1 MPTKFMKLGFDA
13 HVLRS
18 LRNEATGYVLEVGL
32 NYYRGTP
39 ISAVERLELSVDGE
53 RIDDDRLLVEINGKY
68 LRLYEVPLAHTEY
81 WGVKTPIH
89 LHVLGA
95 PLAAGPYD
103 VDVVCEARVV
113 YMQFAPGVYGM
124 FDASARATLTVS
136 ES

>member
-1 MPTKFMKLGFDA
+1 MPTKFMKLGFDEQ
-13 HVLRS
+13 VLRG
-18 LRNEATGYVLEVGL
+18 LRNEADGYVVEVGL

-53 RIDDDRLLVEINGKY
+53 RLLVEINGKY

-81 WGVKTPIH
+81 WGVKTPIRI
-89 LHVLGA
+89 HVLGA
-95 PLAAGPYD
+95 PLAAGEHE
-103 VDVVCEARVV
+103 VDLVCQARVV

-124 FDASARATLTVS
+124 FDASAASTLTVS